1 MDNGDDQRVIAAVLA
16 GETDAYAVLVERYQ
30 KPIYNLMVRMTG
42 STWDALDLAQ
52 ETFIKAFEQL
62 HRFRLGK
69 RFFPWLYTIG
79 LNHSKNFIRQRRS
92 VQTSSLD
99 GCETGCDPGNPRMEE
114 EKLCARLDAVRI
126 TKALEELPFD
136 YREAVILRYHEE
148 LSMDEIAS
156 VLGISVSGA
165 KMRVHRGLKKLREI
179 LEGESD
185 GVVEETKSSG

>member
-1 MDNGDDQRVIAAVLA
+1 MDKWDDRRVIAAVLA
-16 GETDAYAVLVERYQ
+16 GETEAYAILVERYQ

-79 LNHSKNFIRQRRS
+79 LNHSKNFIRRRTS
-92 VQTSSLD
+92 LQASSLEC
-99 GCETGCDPGNPRMEE
+99 CEAACDQGNPRMEE
-114 EKLCARLDAVRI
+114 EKLCMRLDAVRI
-126 TKALEELPFD
+126 AKALEELPFD

-148 LSMDEIAS
+148 MAMDEIAD
-156 VLGISVSGA
+156 VLGISLSGA
-165 KMRVHRGLKKLREI
+165 KMRVHRGLNKLRRL
-179 LEGESD
+179 LEDKPDTGQ
-185 GVVEETKSSG
+185 ETQARG

>member
-1 MDNGDDQRVIAAVLA
+1 MDKWDDKRVIAAVLA
-16 GETDAYAVLVERYQ
+16 GETEAYAILVERYQ

-62 HRFRLGK
+62 HRFRLDK

-79 LNHSKNFIRQRRS
+79 LNHSKNFMRQRGSIPTNSRS
-92 VQTSSLD
+92 D
-99 GCETGCDPGNPRMEE
+99 CEADREAVNPHVEE
-114 EKLCARLDAVRI
+114 ERLCARLDASRI
-126 TKALEELPFD
+126 TGALGELPFD

-148 LSMDEIAS
+148 LTMDEIAG

-179 LEGESD
+179 LDPQSNR
-185 GVVEETKSSG
+185 VAVPNTLV

>member
-62 HRFRLGK
+62 HRFRLEK

-99 GCETGCDPGNPRMEE
+99 GCEAGFDPGNPRMEE
-114 EKLCARLDAVRI
+114 EQLCARLDAVRI
-126 TKALEELPFD
+126 TSALEELPFD

-148 LSMDEIAS
+148 LTMDEIAS

-185 GVVEETKSSG
+185 GVEETKASG

>member
-16 GETDAYAVLVERYQ
+16 GETEAYAVLVERYQ

-62 HRFRLGK
+62 HRFRPEK

-79 LNHSKNFIRQRRS
+79 LNHSKNFIRQRGAK
-92 VQTSSLD
+92 QTTSLGD
-99 GCETGCDPGNPRMEE
+99 CDAGRESGNPRVEE
-114 EKLCARLDAVRI
+114 ERLCARLDADRV
-126 TKALEELPFD
+126 TGALKELPFD

-148 LSMDEIAS
+148 LTMDEIAG

-179 LEGESD
+179 LEGES
-185 GVVEETKSSG
+185 E

>member
-1 MDNGDDQRVIAAVLA
+1 MDKWDDQRVIAAVLA
-16 GETDAYAVLVERYQ
+16 GDTGAYAVLVERYQ

-62 HRFRLGK
+62 HRFQLDK

-79 LNHSKNFIRQRRS
+79 LNHSKNFIRQRGAMRK
-92 VQTSSLD
+92 SSLD
-99 GCETGCDPGNPRMEE
+99 GCDAECDPVNPRVEE
-114 EKLCARLDAVRI
+114 ERLCARLDAAKI
-126 TKALEELPFD
+126 TGALEELPFD

-148 LSMDEIAS
+148 LTMDEIAG

-179 LEGESD
+179 LEGESE
-185 GVVEETKSSG
+185 GIVVPNASV

>member
-30 KPIYNLMVRMTG
+30 KPIFNLMVRMTG

-92 VQTSSLD
+92 VQTTSLD
-99 GCETGCDPGNPRMEE
+99 GCEAGFDPANPRMEE

-185 GVVEETKSSG
+185 GVEEPKASG